1 MIWSDRHHFL
11 HVPLKCFSRTH
22 ELLRFFTSA
31 HDSPQTVVSILTFYC
46 FSETAFAELMC
57 AELLVEACDP
67 VFIPNLVNILCAR
80 NGTMLV
86 IASAKT
92 QSHVAK
98 GFALEMNTQK
108 VAE

>member
-1 MIWSDRHHFL
+1 M
-11 HVPLKCFSRTH
+11 
-22 ELLRFFTSA
+22 
-31 HDSPQTVVSILTFYC
+31 Y
-46 FSETAFAELMC
+46 

-98 GFALEMNTQK
+98 DFALEMNTQK
-108 VAE
+108 AAKGIKIKTVLLLCTFDM